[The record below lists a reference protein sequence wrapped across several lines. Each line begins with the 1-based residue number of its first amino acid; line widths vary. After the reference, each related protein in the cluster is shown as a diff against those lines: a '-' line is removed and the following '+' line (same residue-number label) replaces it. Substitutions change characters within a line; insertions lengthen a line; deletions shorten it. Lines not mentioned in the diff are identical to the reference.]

1 MTGSAP
7 PDSGSLARRDR
18 TALTFTVVGTVAYAA
33 LDVLAQSLPPH
44 YSPISQ
50 AESDLAVGPYGYV
63 MTINFVLRGLM
74 GLAFLLGLAGTTRLV
89 REARVGTALVAVW
102 GVGALLLA
110 AFPTDVGPPLTVHGA
125 IHIVVAFLAF
135 AGGSIGE
142 LLLSL
147 HFREEARLR
156 GWATGATAVSVLAIV
171 MMLVYFTGDKIH
183 RVAPFS
189 GLLERVFIGLV
200 LLWMLVTAIQLLRSG
215 RVARSSAAA
224 G

>member
-1 MTGSAP
+1 MTGSAA
-7 PDSGSLARRDR
+7 PDSGRLAPRDR
-18 TALTFTVVGTVAYAA
+18 AALTVTVVGTIAYVA
-33 LDVLAQSLPPH
+33 LDVLAQALPPH

-89 REARVGTALVAVW
+89 REARVGAALVAVW

-110 AFPTDVGPPLTVHGA
+110 AFPTDVGPPVTVHGA
-125 IHIVVAFLAF
+125 IHVVVGLLAF

-147 HFREEARLR
+147 HFTDEPRLR
-156 GWATGATAVSVLAIV
+156 SWARGATAVSVLAIV
-171 MMLVYFTGDKIH
+171 MLFVYFIGDKIS

-189 GLLERVFIGLV
+189 GLLERGFIGLV
-200 LLWMLVTAIQLLRSG
+200 LLWMLVTAIQLLRSA
-215 RVARSSAAA
+215 RVSGSPAAA